1 MSFPP
6 PWEFQTP
13 PPLQE
18 PQTPLS
24 SAGTPN
30 FLLTYLEIVSLKTLY
45 KKFMRRIAYY
55 SYLNFTHTDHLL
67 SFLKVDTYFL
77 IITFLIRELPL
88 KTDLLTTNCL
98 CFRVCENMFLFS
110 SFLREI
116 FVRFCR
122 ICSWLLFSFNALKML
137 CFLFLFLFWPTWF
150 KRQNPYHLNDQTVI
164 WNL

>member
-1 MSFPP
+1 MFYVTKTKECREEKKRCLSFSP

-13 PPLQE
+13 SPLQE

-24 SAGTPN
+24 SLGILDI
-30 FLLTYLEIVSLKTLY
+30 LLTYLEIDSLKTLY

-67 SFLKVDTYFL
+67 SFLKVGTYFL

-88 KTDLLTTNCL
+88 KTDLPTTNCL
-98 CFRVCENMFLFS
+98 CFPLCENIFLFS
-110 SFLREI
+110 SFLRDI

-122 ICSWLLFSFNALKML
+122 ICSWLLFSFNI
-137 CFLFLFLFWPTWF
+137 F
-150 KRQNPYHLNDQTVI
+150 
-164 WNL
+164 